1 MSRRSAQL
9 AKRRIEPQYL
19 THPTYVETYGPEVAE
34 VCSWADFPPDP
45 EQELLLDLLFAIDGR
60 GKSAVFEFCVAA
72 ARQQIKTGL
81 IKQAEIGWLYVTDQ
95 RLIVHSAHE
104 LDTTEETF
112 AETAALIENTPA
124 LSKRLAPNRGD
135 RPGITEGNGKWAI
148 TLKPSAGNPRGQR
161 IKYKARSSTGG
172 RGLAGSKVVLD
183 EAQHAAAAMIGALY
197 PVLQTMPDPQVL
209 ACGSGGLLKSE
220 QWREMRDRG
229 RAGTSPRQ
237 AWVEWGDLDPWG
249 KGCADGTDCSHA
261 KTAEGCA
268 LDDEARWESFMTA
281 LGRRVTVQTIRDLRQ
296 SMPPTEFAREMLVW
310 WEDPPLDVE
319 DQIFGTH
326 WRAAARADAKLPKV
340 RAIGLASDLARTWG
354 SIAAAGY
361 WGDTPVV
368 GASKRDQGVRWL
380 VDEAVRVARKHG
392 CAVVIDGAGPIADLI
407 PRLELEVDNLI
418 VLDTAKMLAAY
429 AMFSDDVTFEPAGDE
444 LRKLYHL
451 DHPELNEAVGGAV
464 PRDVGERG
472 KLVGRKSSVTD
483 VAMLEGAIIA
493 RYGLEH
499 IADFEMY
506 GAGSLDLCDACQDK
520 PHDDPAG
527 EHDYLCTDCREE
539 KTDDE

>member
-1 MSRRSAQL
+1 MPRRSASL

-19 THPTYVETYGPEVAE
+19 SHPVYVETYGPEVAE

-45 EQELLLDLLFAIDGR
+45 EQEMLLDLLFAIDER
-60 GKSAVFEFCVAA
+60 GKSAVFEFCLAA

-81 IKQAEIGWLYVTDQ
+81 VKQAEIGWLYVTEQ

-112 AETAALIENTPA
+112 GETASMIENTPA
-124 LSKRLAPNRGD
+124 LSKRLMPNRGD
-135 RPGITEGNGKWAI
+135 RSGITEGNGKWAI
-148 TLKPSAGNPRGQR
+148 TLKPTAANPRGQR

-209 ACGSGGLLKSE
+209 AVGSGGLLKSE

-249 KGCADGTDCSHA
+249 AGCQLGPKCTHA
-261 KTAEGCA
+261 KTIEGCA
-268 LDDEARWESFMTA
+268 LDDENRWAEFMTA

-296 SMPPTEFAREMLVW
+296 SMPPIEFAREMFVW

-326 WRAAARADAKLPKV
+326 WREAAQADAKMPKV
-340 RAIGLASDLARTWG
+340 RAIGLASDLDRSYG

-361 WGDTPVV
+361 WGDVPVV
-368 GASKRDQGVRWL
+368 GANKREPGVHWL
-380 VDEAVRVARKHG
+380 VDEAVRISRKHG
-392 CAVVIDGAGPIADLI
+392 CAVVIDGGGPLADLI

-418 VLDTAKMLAAY
+418 VLDLTKMLAAF
-429 AMFSDDVTFEPAGDE
+429 AKFGDDIRYEPKLGE
-444 LRKLYHL
+444 LRRLYHL
-451 DHPELNEAVGGAV
+451 DHQELNDAVAGAV
-464 PRDVGERG
+464 ARDVGERG
-472 KLVGRKSSVTD
+472 KLVGRKPSVSD

-493 RYGLEH
+493 RAGLDLLV
-499 IADFEMY
+499 DFEMF
-506 GAGSLDLCDACQDK
+506 GAGDLDLCDACQAK
-520 PHDDPAG
+520 PHEDPDG
-527 EHDYLCTDCREE
+527 DHDYLCTDCREE
-539 KTDDE
+539 ATP